1 MNGKFSLLSRQRRGR
16 TVRPTD
22 DFSAGIVFSARRP
35 DPVPAASSPVRQ
47 KNGFTLM
54 ELLIVISIILILM
67 LVAIPTAGKIKKHAD
82 ELSAQKSLQTIEQ
95 AESMYESTYPTVGYA
110 CSLAALGGDSSGGPP
125 SATAAGVING
135 ELTTGIKSGYI
146 FNITN
151 CTKSTANNSERV
163 TGYTLTAVPATV
175 GKTGDRGFC
184 LESGGSIKSDP
195 AGGTNCTQMAQ

>member
-1 MNGKFSLLSRQRRGR
+1 MGKLSLFRRLGK
-16 TVRPTD
+16 D
-22 DFSAGIVFSARRP
+22 D
-35 DPVPAASSPVRQ
+35 Q
-47 KNGFTLM
+47 QQENGFTLM

-95 AESMYESTYPTVGYA
+95 AESMYESTYPTNGFA
-110 CSLAALGGDSSGGPP
+110 CSLTALGGDSSAGPP
-125 SATAAGVING
+125 SPTAAGFISG

-151 CTKSTANNSERV
+151 CTKVTINSGDRI
-163 TGYTLTAVPATV
+163 TGYTLTAVPATP

-184 LESGGSIKSDP
+184 LESGGSMKADP
-195 AGGTNCTQMAQ
+195 AGGTNCTQMVQ

>member
-1 MNGKFSLLSRQRRGR
+1 MNGKFPLFGRQRRAYADQQADG
-16 TVRPTD
+16 
-22 DFSAGIVFSARRP
+22 SACP
-35 DPVPAASSPVRQ
+35 DRK

-67 LVAIPTAGKIKKHAD
+67 LVAIPTAGKIRKHAN
-82 ELSAQKSLQTIEQ
+82 ELSAVKSLQTLDQ
-95 AESMYESTYPTVGYA
+95 AESMYNSDYPANGFA
-110 CSLAALGGDSSGGPP
+110 CSLTALGGDP
-125 SATAAGVING
+125 SAGAPSPTGAQMING

-175 GKTGDRGFC
+175 GRTGDRGFC
-184 LESGGSIKSDP
+184 LEAGGSVKADP
-195 AGGTNCTQMAQ
+195 AGGTNCTQMVQ